1 MDNQPNQLNQPN
13 HYDNIFVDIDEL
25 FESNVKPKKKKYS
38 SKIAR
43 LIVRYYSASLLKLG
57 LYEVLVEVGLIKRWF
72 VDFKEYWFECLEGR
86 PLYLHDFYYL
96 LGSYRSKFANV
107 ETPDHANNQ
116 EFLESWQKNET
127 VYMLFGAV
135 RRFSRTPLISRQ
147 FEKYIQNGDSVLEY
161 GCGLAP
167 ISTSLLK
174 VGKKRNLDLTIA
186 DIRQLNF
193 HYAKYN
199 IGSLVKSFEIEP
211 NTVEN
216 LPQKYNVII
225 MITVMEH
232 LPNPLET
239 IKNLTK
245 FLEPGGMLFF
255 DYHAD
260 DADGQDTI
268 EAVEQKKEVLDFLS
282 DNFSIIKG
290 SLDYENTMDITI
302 ARKN

>member
-1 MDNQPNQLNQPN
+1 MNNTPNKYN
-13 HYDNIFVDIDEL
+13 NISVDIDRL
-25 FESNVKPKKKKYS
+25 FEIEPKAIRLKPRRKIYRLVVRYS
-38 SKIAR
+38 SAI
-43 LIVRYYSASLLKLG
+43 LIKLG
-57 LYEVLVEVGLIKRWF
+57 LYEVLVEIGFIRKWF
-72 VDFKEYWFECLEGR
+72 LDFKEYWYNCLNGR

-96 LGSYRSKFANV
+96 LGSYRSKFASV
-107 ETPDHANNQ
+107 ETPDHATNE
-116 EFLESWQKNET
+116 EFLESWQSSET

-147 FEKYIQNGDSVLEY
+147 FEKYIRNNDAVLEY
-161 GCGLAP
+161 GCGIAP
-167 ISTSLLK
+167 ITTSLLK

-199 IGSLVKSFEIEP
+199 LSSLVKSFEIVP
-211 NTVEN
+211 NSVED

-239 IKNLTK
+239 IRNITK
-245 FLEPGGMLFF
+245 FLEPGGILFF

-260 DADGQDTI
+260 DGDGQDTI
-268 EAVEQKKEVLDFLS
+268 EAIEQKKDVLDYIS
-282 DNFSIIKG
+282 NNYSIIKG
-290 SLDYENTMDITI
+290 SIDYENTMGITVVK
-302 ARKN
+302 KN